1 MGGLAVG
8 FPAMMLL
15 WSRIVESGNGPIV
28 KWSER

>member
-1 MGGLAVG
+1 MGGLGVC
-8 FPAMMLL
+8 FTAMMLL

>member
-15 WSRIVESGNGPIV
+15 WSRIVESGNGPIE

>member
-15 WSRIVESGNGPIV
+15 WSRIVESGDGPIV
-28 KWSER
+28 LWSTR